1 MPAAVPFLILS
12 HLLLDPSAFEPWQA
26 DIDRFAPAIA
36 EFEKLDQTEEYRDDA
51 ILFTGSSSVR
61 LWKTIAEDVAPYPV
75 IQRGYGGAR
84 FSDLAY
90 YAERIITPHKFRAVV
105 IFVANDVAGTDRDKP
120 PAETAKFFRHVLEV
134 IRSKNPDAP
143 VFLVEI
149 TPTAR
154 RWEVWDQTQATNQAL
169 RKVIEA
175 DPNGHFITT
184 AQHYLNDDGQPR
196 TDLFVEDRLHQNRD
210 GYRLWGKLIRDELD
224 KVLGGT
230 GRSAEGP

>member
-1 MPAAVPFLILS
+1 MAPSLTAILFS
-12 HLLLDPSAFEPWQA
+12 MLLLDPAAFEPWQA
-26 DIDRFAPAIA
+26 DIDRFAPAIEA
-36 EFEKLDQTEEYRDDA
+36 FEKLDQTQEYPDDA

-61 LWKTIAEDVAPYPV
+61 LWTTIAEDVAPYPV

-90 YAERIITPHKFRAVV
+90 YAERIIAPHEFRAVV

-120 PAETAKFFRHVLEV
+120 PAETVKFFRHVLQV
-134 IRSKNPDAP
+134 IRAKNPEAP

-154 RWEVWDQTQATNQAL
+154 RWEVWDKTQATTAAL
-169 RKVIEA
+169 RQVIEA
-175 DPNGHFITT
+175 DPHGHFITT
-184 AQHYLNDDGQPR
+184 AEHYLNDEGQPR

-210 GYRLWGKLIRDELD
+210 GYRLWGELIRAELD
-224 KVLGGT
+224 KVLGGPAK
-230 GRSAEGP
+230 SAAKQ